1 MSPAEKGSDRNDGQL
16 SPEDRAEFKRRS
28 AELGRRLDEAR
39 PGSELS
45 KSGKSSKNSDSN
57 ELMGRALRLSTE
69 LIGGIVVGAGIGW
82 WLDTYLMPSVFGVKT
97 WPLMFIVFF
106 LLGSAAGMLNVV
118 RSGMKMKTGPS
129 APSKGPAVPGDED
142 DVK

>member
-1 MSPAEKGSDRNDGQL
+1 MSPAEDGSDRKDGEI
-16 SPEDRAEFKRRS
+16 SAEERAEFKRRS
-28 AELGRRLDEAR
+28 AEIGRRLDAAR
-39 PGSELS
+39 PESSGT
-45 KSGKSSKNSDSN
+45 KSGKGSKDGASN
-57 ELMGRALRLSTE
+57 ELLGRALRLSTE
-69 LIGGIVVGAGIGW
+69 LIGGIVVGAAIGW
-82 WLDTYLMPSVFGVKT
+82 WLDTYLMPTAFGVKT

-129 APSKGPAVPGDED
+129 DPSKGPAVPDDED